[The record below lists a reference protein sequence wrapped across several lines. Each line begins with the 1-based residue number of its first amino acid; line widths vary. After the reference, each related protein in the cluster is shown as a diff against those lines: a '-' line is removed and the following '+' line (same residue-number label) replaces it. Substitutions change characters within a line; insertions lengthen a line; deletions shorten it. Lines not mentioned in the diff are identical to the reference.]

1 VELAFVSLYV
11 YVVIT
16 LSISISKVAISKN
29 LAIYAEMV
37 EGKEVKR
44 ALSLTE
50 EEHEFL
56 DLVGSLTSAY
66 STVDLKRTA

>member
-1 VELAFVSLYV
+1 MELAFICIPLCLF
-11 YVVIT
+11 IT

-44 ALSLTE
+44 ALPLTE

-56 DLVGSLTSAY
+56 ELLFP
-66 STVDLKRTA
+66 

>member
-1 VELAFVSLYV
+1 LF
-11 YVVIT
+11 IT

-44 ALSLTE
+44 ALPLTE

-56 DLVGSLTSAY
+56 ELLFP
-66 STVDLKRTA
+66 